1 MAFLE
6 HAHVN
11 DIGTVFR
18 VTVYDTSS
26 TGTST
31 VADISSASTKKIIF
45 KRPDGTTFEKVAV
58 FTNTGT
64 DGKIEY
70 VSVDGDLD
78 IAGRWRLQA
87 YVATSAGTWRTDVGD
102 FKVFENL

>member
-1 MAFLE
+1 MIPVRLE
-6 HAHVN
+6 RQPLR
-11 DIGTVFR
+11 IL
-18 VTVYDTSS
+18 
-26 TGTST
+26 
-31 VADISSASTKKIIF
+31 VAPAPKKIIF